1 MNFKDLL
8 TSAKQ
13 QDNDAQIALLEMYK
27 PMLVKASIIDG
38 CFDEDLY
45 QEQCIILLQ
54 CIRNFVI

>member
-8 TSAKQ
+8 TSAKL
-13 QDNDAQIALLEMYK
+13 QDNNAEITLLEMYK
-27 PMLVKASIIDG
+27 PMLVKASIING

-54 CIRNFVI
+54 CIRNFAI